1 MEPEELEELRREIG
15 RPCQETEKGFGLA
28 NVNERI
34 RMYFGEE
41 YGLSIV
47 SKKGKGTIVEIRI
60 PALFSAGEKLK
71 DEEAP
76 RENKNEPEKEDN
88 Q

>member
-1 MEPEELEELRREIG
+1 
-15 RPCQETEKGFGLA
+15 
-28 NVNERI
+28 
-34 RMYFGEE
+34 MYFGEE